1 MWLRETVGTIIA
13 KISKRDN
20 KTATIYLKCGFPFG
34 NQQTNMVELYLG
46 SVKNDNDPKI
56 PDESRKYAEES
67 WKQCIEVFN

>member
-1 MWLRETVGTIIA
+1 
-13 KISKRDN
+13 
-20 KTATIYLKCGFPFG
+20 
-34 NQQTNMVELYLG
+34 MVELYLG